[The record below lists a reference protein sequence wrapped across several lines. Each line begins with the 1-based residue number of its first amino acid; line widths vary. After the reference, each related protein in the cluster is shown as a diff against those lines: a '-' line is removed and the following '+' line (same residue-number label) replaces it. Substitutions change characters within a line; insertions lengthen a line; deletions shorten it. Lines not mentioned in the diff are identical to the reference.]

1 MSTNGDLV
9 EVRLFGPLRTLVG
22 RKSVTLP
29 YAGLKIDDALARF
42 VDDHTDSVRSML
54 FDSQGRR
61 RRSIILLLNDHTVED
76 EAQRLRAGDVIS
88 VLLPLAGG

>member
-1 MSTNGDLV
+1 MSASGDLV

-22 RKSVTLP
+22 QKSVTLP

-61 RRSIILLLNDHTVED
+61 RRSIILLLNDQTVED
-76 EAQRLRAGDVIS
+76 EAERLRSGDVIS